1 MIKSI
6 GFLKRKKGLTLEQ
19 FLHHWEK
26 IHAPLFLSKNVP
38 GLRKYVQNHPVK
50 VGGPEFDT
58 NIDGI
63 AELWFEDA
71 ESLNAFYQWLHSS
84 DEAKDLRDDSEL
96 YVDMEEQ
103 LPPTFTAEVHV
114 LKE

>member
-38 GLRKYVQNHPVK
+38 GCRKYVQNHPVK
-50 VGGPEFDT
+50 VEGPEFASD
-58 NIDGI
+58 IDGI
-63 AELWFEDA
+63 AETWFDDI
-71 ESLNAFYQWLHSS
+71 ESLMAFDRWLSS
-84 DEAKDLRDDSEL
+84 SPESQDLREDIDKFIDL
-96 YVDMEEQ
+96 EERMS
-103 LPPTFTAEVHV
+103 LFVADEHV